1 MAAIDGWTVVK
12 ESFGTDYIGALRHMR
27 DILLRE
33 SDWTQFTDSPLSD
46 SKKTEW
52 KTYRQNLRD
61 LPATESDPE
70 KKKGSGTAGYLF
82 FQTNRGY
89 VFRSIDS
96 LVSTSKDEFNGDP
109 VVNQKPF
116 FWQPAKGVNPSLNRI
131 QEIIFGQEFDMIQK
145 VCKFEQFQLYQ
156 IDEVCLTLL
165 LPFRMNL
172 LLF

>member
-27 DILLRE
+27 NILLRE

-70 KKKGSGTAGYLF
+70 NVTF
-82 FQTNRGY
+82 PT
-89 VFRSIDS
+89 
-96 LVSTSKDEFNGDP
+96 
-109 VVNQKPF
+109 KP
-116 FWQPAKGVNPSLNRI
+116 S
-131 QEIIFGQEFDMIQK
+131 
-145 VCKFEQFQLYQ
+145 
-156 IDEVCLTLL
+156 
-165 LPFRMNL
+165 
-172 LLF
+172 